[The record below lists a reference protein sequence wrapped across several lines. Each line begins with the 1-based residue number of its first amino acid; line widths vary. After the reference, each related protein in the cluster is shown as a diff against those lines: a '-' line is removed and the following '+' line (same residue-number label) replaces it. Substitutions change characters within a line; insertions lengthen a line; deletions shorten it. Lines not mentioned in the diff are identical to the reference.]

1 MNGIDRFF
9 QSLRT
14 ASSGLAAE
22 RVRMNVISE
31 NIAGAQVT
39 RTPGGGPY
47 RRKVVVFE
55 PLTGPSG
62 GRGVRAARIE
72 HDNNSEFIEIFEPG
86 HPDADPETG
95 RVLMPNVNTLR
106 EMADMITAMRAYEA
120 NLNVQEGFVRAA
132 TRALEIAR
140 R

>member
-31 NIAGAQVT
+31 NLAGAQVT
-39 RTPGGGPY
+39 STPEGGPY

-55 PLTGPSG
+55 PLTGPNG

-72 HDNNSEFIEIFEPG
+72 SDNNSQFIEIYEPG
-86 HPDADPETG
+86 HPDADENG

-120 NLNVQEGFVRAA
+120 NLNVQEGFVRSA
-132 TRALEIAR
+132 TRALDIAR